1 MRLCRAL
8 RIGYCTIDPETQQVK
23 MSNMTIINYAL
34 FALGPMREDRLTLTL
49 LAVQGACSLLALLAR
64 YQLPGLFYDIVK

>member
-1 MRLCRAL
+1 MCLIAGFMVDHLGLRFSIRVFLALCC
-8 RIGYCTIDPETQQVK
+8 IGQ
-23 MSNMTIINYAL
+23 SL